1 MPEHMTVHLPAPLAL
16 VRRGA
21 QHLLEST
28 LVPLGLFYIVF
39 TIVGLQGAL
48 FAALGWSLAALAR
61 RVVLR
66 KEIPAVL
73 WVTTALLCVRTLV
86 GYLTG
91 SVFLYFLQP
100 TVQNFAFAAILLATL
115 PLNRPLLAKLADDFC
130 AFPTVVT
137 GHPHVQKFF
146 RQVSFLWALVFITNG
161 VTTLWALASATVG
174 SFLMVSTAGSYSMV
188 AIGIAVSLLW
198 FRRLLKSHG
207 ITLRLGGHK
216 AIAA

>member
-16 VRRGA
+16 LRRGA

-28 LVPLGLFYIVF
+28 LVPLGLFYVVF
-39 TIVGLQGAL
+39 TLVGLQGAL

-61 RVVLR
+61 RVLLR

-130 AFPTVVT
+130 AFPIAIT
-137 GHPHVQKFF
+137 GHPHVQRFF

-161 VTTLWALASATVG
+161 ITTLWALASATVG
-174 SFLMVSTAGSYSMV
+174 SFLMVSTAGSYS
-188 AIGIAVSLLW
+188 AIAIAAGISLVW
-198 FRRLLKSHG
+198 FRRALRTHG
-207 ITLRLGGHK
+207 ITLRLGGQK

>member
-1 MPEHMTVHLPAPLAL
+1 MPENMTVHLPAPVAL
-16 VRRGA
+16 LRRGA
-21 QHLLEST
+21 QHLLETT
-28 LVPLGLFYIVF
+28 LVPLGLFYLVF
-39 TIVGLQGAL
+39 TLVGLQGAL

-61 RVVLR
+61 RVILR

-73 WVTTALLCVRTLV
+73 WVSTALLLVRTLV

-100 TVQNFAFAAILLATL
+100 TVQNFVLSAFLLATL

-130 AFPTVVT
+130 AFPTT
-137 GHPHVQKFF
+137 ISGHPHVQRFF

-174 SFLMVSTAGSYSMV
+174 NFLMVSTAGSYSMV
-188 AIGIAVSLLW
+188 ALGIAVSLLW
-198 FRRLLKSHG
+198 FRRLLRAQG
-207 ITLRLGGHK
+207 ITLRLGNK
-216 AIAA
+216 TIVA

>member
-1 MPEHMTVHLPAPLAL
+1 MTVHLPAPLAL
-16 VRRGA
+16 LRRGA

-66 KEIPAVL
+66 KDIPAVL

-130 AFPTVVT
+130 AFPTVIS
-137 GHPHVQKFF
+137 GHPHVQRFF

-174 SFLMVSTAGSYSMV
+174 NFLMVSTAGSYSVV
-188 AIGIAVSLLW
+188 AIAAGVSLVW
-198 FRRLLKSHG
+198 FRRSLRAHG

-216 AIAA
+216 QVAAA